1 MSIIDLITKKKIS
14 KNFQK
19 SPLIIISTSMVSQW
33 EVKQAIVK
41 IKNKPQKKLCI
52 NLNVIDTFILTELG
66 IPINYRHV
74 LFSDSKNLL
83 LMRWRVSSSISKKFY
98 NLNPIYSL
106 ESPWIGFPNCLTF
119 KISSTRLP
127 DIRVVFWKIK
137 FF

>member
-1 MSIIDLITKKKIS
+1 
-14 KNFQK
+14 
-19 SPLIIISTSMVSQW
+19 MVSQW

-83 LMRWRVSSSISKKFY
+83 LMR
-98 NLNPIYSL
+98 
-106 ESPWIGFPNCLTF
+106 
-119 KISSTRLP
+119 
-127 DIRVVFWKIK
+127 
-137 FF
+137 